1 MDVHARDCPGAAGFA
16 AGNQLPAAE
25 VSLTWTAPTAVCDER
40 HRMPSQRVDYPARW
54 QAAQL
59 ECILE

>member
-1 MDVHARDCPGAAGFA
+1 MEVCASECRSAAGFG
-16 AGNQLPAAE
+16 AGNQLLAAE
-25 VSLTWTAPTAVCDER
+25 VSLTGTASTAVCDER
-40 HRMPSQRVDYPARW
+40 HRMPSQRVDYSALW